1 MSGTDE
7 SVAKRGPKTEAQG
20 DAEVR
25 TKGGPETEAGPQ
37 AEAGPEVNT
46 GPQTETGQQTDSEP
60 PTHSP
65 DQLKS
70 VLLVAV
76 GGFAGAVLRH
86 VVAVA
91 LPGGFPWGT
100 LAVNVTGSF
109 ALGILLFEA
118 KLAGRLSAETR
129 LILGTGFLSSFTTYS
144 TFAVQTAALSPMLAV
159 ANVGANYALGFT
171 AVLAGRAA
179 VRSLAVREVAE

>member
-7 SVAKRGPKTEAQG
+7 SVAKGGPKTGAQG

-25 TKGGPETEAGPQ
+25 TEAGP
-37 AEAGPEVNT
+37 
-46 GPQTETGQQTDSEP
+46 QTDSEP

-65 DQLKS
+65 DRLKS

-109 ALGILLFEA
+109 ALGVLLFEA
-118 KLAGRLSAETR
+118 TLAGRLSAETR
-129 LILGTGFLSSFTTYS
+129 LVLGTGFLSSFTTYS

-159 ANVGANYALGFT
+159 ANVGANYALSFT
-171 AVLAGRAA
+171 AVLAGRAV
-179 VRSLAVREVAE
+179 VRSLGVQEVAE